1 MEEFQ
6 REEYITRMRECA
18 ENGDIEAAHS
28 DADDILCEV
37 LKDLGYEDLITLYH
51 DVRKWYA

>member
-28 DADDILCEV
+28 DADEILCEV

>member
-1 MEEFQ
+1 MEDFQ
-6 REEYITRMRECA
+6 REEYKARMRECV
-18 ENGDIEAAHS
+18 ENGDIEAAHI

-37 LKDLGYEDLITLYH
+37 LTDLGYEDLIALYH